1 MNSTEKRSD
10 AQDAARYRWLRAGN
24 GYAPEEN
31 YARGGTQLDALC
43 DDGLREATCQSD
55 STADAPDA
63 EKGSSSFSLML
74 PSVAERSLVEAVHA
88 LVLQLAENN
97 QQQSQMIHLLSVVVD
112 QNSQLIEDREEQD
125 EEEATRLYMDGSPM

>member
-1 MNSTEKRSD
+1 
-10 AQDAARYRWLRAGN
+10 
-24 GYAPEEN
+24 
-31 YARGGTQLDALC
+31 
-43 DDGLREATCQSD
+43 
-55 STADAPDA
+55 
-63 EKGSSSFSLML
+63 ML